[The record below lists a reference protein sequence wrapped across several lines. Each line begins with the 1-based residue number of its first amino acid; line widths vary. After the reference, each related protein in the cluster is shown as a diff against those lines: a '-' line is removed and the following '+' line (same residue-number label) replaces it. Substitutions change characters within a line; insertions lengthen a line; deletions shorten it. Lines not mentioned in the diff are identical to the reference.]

1 MQYRAPQALGTLLIL
16 ARSEWQRRDFMAAE
30 QENSEQASTLLGKH
44 KRQVLAGAA
53 VVLVSLG
60 ALWAY
65 LMWGAVKPETVVA
78 EPVIGV
84 LDMQQLIKAHPD
96 YGRLQ
101 EIQQDIDHLENDLAL
116 EDIKLPQT
124 AAPTPDKELFQE
136 AAGQKSRLDSLAR
149 HDQLVH
155 QLNALAEEKR
165 QELRPKFEAERQE
178 AEQKYLNE
186 MLNLRIKIDSADVLG
201 LTPEQIQEMQVRIES
216 LQQQRGQVIAQLAQG
231 QEERFR
237 QLMAQEAAGPMAE
250 LQQLEAQTKQ
260 ELQQAELD
268 KALEVQNRNAQA
280 MEQAVAPVESKI
292 NTARKRAL
300 LEGRKIQLRQIQDKI
315 RNDIAG
321 RAAKL
326 AIMHK
331 LTLILAS
338 PADNLRGI
346 DYENLGAGKWE
357 PTLSPV
363 IGINTLDLTEEMLQ
377 EMKQQPFQP
386 IGADK

>member
-65 LMWGAVKPETVVA
+65 LMWGGVKPETVVA

-101 EIQQDIDHLENDLAL
+101 EIQQDIDHLENALVL

-124 AAPTPDKELFQE
+124 APTPDKALFQE
-136 AAGQKSRLDSLAR
+136 ATEQKMRLDSLAR
-149 HDQLVH
+149 HDQLIR

-165 QELRPKFEAERQE
+165 QELRPKFEAQRQE

-201 LTPEQIQEMQVRIES
+201 LTPEQVQEMQVRIET
-216 LQQQRGQVIAQLAQG
+216 LQQQRGQVVAQLSQE
-231 QEERFR
+231 QEEYFR

-250 LQQLEAQTKQ
+250 LQRLEAQNKQ

-268 KALEVQNRNAQA
+268 KELEVQNRNAQA
-280 MEQAVAPVESKI
+280 MEQAVSPVESKI
-292 NTARKRAL
+292 NTAKKRAL

-346 DYENLGAGKWE
+346 VYENLGAGKWE
-357 PTLSPV
+357 PKLSPV
-363 IGINTLDLTEEMLQ
+363 IGIDTLDLTEEMLQ

>member
-84 LDMQQLIKAHPD
+84 LDMQHLIKAHPD

-101 EIQQDIDHLENDLAL
+101 EIQRDIDHLENALAL

-124 AAPTPDKELFQE
+124 APTPEKELFQE

-155 QLNALAEEKR
+155 QLNAMAEKKR
-165 QELRPKFEAERQE
+165 QELRPKFEAEHQE

-201 LTPEQIQEMQVRIES
+201 LTPEQVQEMQVRIES
-216 LQQQRGQVIAQLAQG
+216 LQQQRGQVVAQLTKE

-250 LQQLEAQTKQ
+250 LQRLEAQTKQ
-260 ELQQAELD
+260 ELQKAELD
-268 KALEVQNRNAQA
+268 KELEVQNRNAQA
-280 MEQAVAPVESKI
+280 MEQAVSPVESKI
-292 NTARKRAL
+292 NTAKKRAL

>member
-1 MQYRAPQALGTLLIL
+1 
-16 ARSEWQRRDFMAAE
+16 MAAE

-101 EIQQDIDHLENDLAL
+101 EIQRDIDHLENALAL
-116 EDIKLPQT
+116 EDIKLPQ
-124 AAPTPDKELFQE
+124 AAPTPEKELFQE
-136 AAGQKSRLDSLAR
+136 AADQKSRLDSLAR

-201 LTPEQIQEMQVRIES
+201 LTSEQVQEMQVRIES
-216 LQQQRGQVIAQLAQG
+216 LQQQRGQVVVQLSQE

-250 LQQLEAQTKQ
+250 LQRLEAQTKQ

-268 KALEVQNRNAQA
+268 KELEVQNRNAQA
-280 MEQAVAPVESKI
+280 MEQAVSPVESKI
-292 NTARKRAL
+292 NTAKKRAL

-357 PTLSPV
+357 PALSPV

>member
-101 EIQQDIDHLENDLAL
+101 EIQRDIDHLENVLAL

-124 AAPTPDKELFQE
+124 APTPEKELFQE

-155 QLNALAEEKR
+155 QLNAMAEKKR
-165 QELRPKFEAERQE
+165 QELRPKFEAEHQE

-201 LTPEQIQEMQVRIES
+201 LTPEQVQEMQVRIES
-216 LQQQRGQVIAQLAQG
+216 LQQQRGQVVAQLTKE

-250 LQQLEAQTKQ
+250 LQRLEAQTKQ

-268 KALEVQNRNAQA
+268 KELEVQNRNAQA
-280 MEQAVAPVESKI
+280 MEQAVSPVESKI
-292 NTARKRAL
+292 NTAKKRAL

>member
-101 EIQQDIDHLENDLAL
+101 EIQRDIDHLENALAL

-124 AAPTPDKELFQE
+124 APTPEKELFQE

-155 QLNALAEEKR
+155 QLNAMAEKKR
-165 QELRPKFEAERQE
+165 QELRPKFEAEHQE

-201 LTPEQIQEMQVRIES
+201 LTLEQVQEMQVRIES
-216 LQQQRGQVIAQLAQG
+216 LQQQRGQVVAQLTKE

-250 LQQLEAQTKQ
+250 LQRLEAQTKQ

-268 KALEVQNRNAQA
+268 KELEVQNRNAQA
-280 MEQAVAPVESKI
+280 MEQAVSPVESKI
-292 NTARKRAL
+292 NTAKKRAL

>member
-1 MQYRAPQALGTLLIL
+1 
-16 ARSEWQRRDFMAAE
+16 MAAE

-101 EIQQDIDHLENDLAL
+101 EIQRDIDHLENALAL

-124 AAPTPDKELFQE
+124 APTPEKELFQE

-155 QLNALAEEKR
+155 QLNAMAEKKR
-165 QELRPKFEAERQE
+165 QELRPKFEAEHQE

-201 LTPEQIQEMQVRIES
+201 LTPEQVQEI
-216 LQQQRGQVIAQLAQG
+216 LC
-231 QEERFR
+231 
-237 QLMAQEAAGPMAE
+237 
-250 LQQLEAQTKQ
+250 
-260 ELQQAELD
+260 D
-268 KALEVQNRNAQA
+268 AQA
-280 MEQAVAPVESKI
+280 LDGPVEVETVVVKVV
-292 NTARKRAL
+292 AL
-300 LEGRKIQLRQIQDKI
+300 DRVGVGHDDGKAGDELKGLPEHILQSQIVGV
-315 RNDIAG
+315 R
-321 RAAKL
+321 
-326 AIMHK
+326 
-331 LTLILAS
+331 
-338 PADNLRGI
+338 
-346 DYENLGAGKWE
+346 
-357 PTLSPV
+357 V
-363 IGINTLDLTEEMLQ
+363 
-377 EMKQQPFQP
+377 
-386 IGADK
+386 

>member
-65 LMWGAVKPETVVA
+65 LMWGAVKPEETVVA

-101 EIQQDIDHLENDLAL
+101 EIQRDIDHLENALAL

-124 AAPTPDKELFQE
+124 APTPEKELFQE

-155 QLNALAEEKR
+155 QLNAMAEKRR
-165 QELRPKFEAERQE
+165 QELRPKFEAEHQE

-201 LTPEQIQEMQVRIES
+201 LTPEQVQEMQVRIES
-216 LQQQRGQVIAQLAQG
+216 LQQQRGQVVAQLTKE

-250 LQQLEAQTKQ
+250 LQRLEAQTKQ

-268 KALEVQNRNAQA
+268 KELEVQNRNAQA
-280 MEQAVAPVESKI
+280 MEQAVSPVESKI
-292 NTARKRAL
+292 NTAKKRAL

>member
-101 EIQQDIDHLENDLAL
+101 EIQRDIDHLENALAL

-124 AAPTPDKELFQE
+124 TPTPEKELFQE

-149 HDQLVH
+149 HDQLIH

-201 LTPEQIQEMQVRIES
+201 LTPEQVQEMQVRIES
-216 LQQQRGQVIAQLAQG
+216 LQQQRGQVVAKLSQE

-250 LQQLEAQTKQ
+250 LQRLEAQTKQ

-268 KALEVQNRNAQA
+268 KELEVQNRNAQA
-280 MEQAVAPVESKI
+280 MDQAVSPVESKI
-292 NTARKRAL
+292 NTAKKRAL

>member
-101 EIQQDIDHLENDLAL
+101 EIQRDIDHLENALAL

-124 AAPTPDKELFQE
+124 TPTPEKELFQE

-201 LTPEQIQEMQVRIES
+201 LTPEQVQEMQVRIES
-216 LQQQRGQVIAQLAQG
+216 LQQQRGQVVAQLSQE

-250 LQQLEAQTKQ
+250 LQRLEAQTKQ

-268 KALEVQNRNAQA
+268 KELEVQNRNAQA
-280 MEQAVAPVESKI
+280 MEQAVSPVESKI
-292 NTARKRAL
+292 NTAKKRAL

>member
-16 ARSEWQRRDFMAAE
+16 ARSEWQRRDFMAAD

-101 EIQQDIDHLENDLAL
+101 EIQRDIDHLENALAL

-124 AAPTPDKELFQE
+124 APTPEKELFQE

-155 QLNALAEEKR
+155 QLNAMAEKKR
-165 QELRPKFEAERQE
+165 QELRPKFEAEHQE

-201 LTPEQIQEMQVRIES
+201 LTPEQVQEMQVRIDS
-216 LQQQRGQVIAQLAQG
+216 LQQQRGQVVAQLTKE
-231 QEERFR
+231 QEEHFR

-250 LQQLEAQTKQ
+250 LQRLEAQTKQ

-268 KALEVQNRNAQA
+268 KELEVQNRNAQA
-280 MEQAVAPVESKI
+280 MEQAVSPVESKI
-292 NTARKRAL
+292 NTAKKRAL

>member
-101 EIQQDIDHLENDLAL
+101 EIQRDIDHLENALVL
-116 EDIKLPQT
+116 EDIKLAQT
-124 AAPTPDKELFQE
+124 APTPEKELFQE
-136 AAGQKSRLDSLAR
+136 AADQKSRLDSLAR

-201 LTPEQIQEMQVRIES
+201 LTPEQVQEMQVRIES
-216 LQQQRGQVIAQLAQG
+216 LQQQRGQVVAQLSQE

-250 LQQLEAQTKQ
+250 LQRLEAQTKQ

-268 KALEVQNRNAQA
+268 KELEVQNRNAQA
-280 MEQAVAPVESKI
+280 MEQAVSPVESKI
-292 NTARKRAL
+292 NTAKKRAL

-346 DYENLGAGKWE
+346 DYENLGVGKWE

>member
-16 ARSEWQRRDFMAAE
+16 ARSEWQRRDFVAAE

-101 EIQQDIDHLENDLAL
+101 EIQRDIDHLENALAL

-124 AAPTPDKELFQE
+124 APTPEKELFQE

-155 QLNALAEEKR
+155 QLNAMAEKKR
-165 QELRPKFEAERQE
+165 QELRPKFEAEHQE

-201 LTPEQIQEMQVRIES
+201 LTPEQVQEMQVRIES
-216 LQQQRGQVIAQLAQG
+216 LQQQRGQVVAQLTKE

-250 LQQLEAQTKQ
+250 LQRLEAQTKQ

-268 KALEVQNRNAQA
+268 KEMEVQNRNAQA
-280 MEQAVAPVESKI
+280 MEQAVSPVESKI
-292 NTARKRAL
+292 NTAKKRAL

>member
-101 EIQQDIDHLENDLAL
+101 EIQRDIDHLENALAL

-124 AAPTPDKELFQE
+124 APTPEKELFQE

-155 QLNALAEEKR
+155 QLNAMAEKKR
-165 QELRPKFEAERQE
+165 QELRPKFEAEHQE

-201 LTPEQIQEMQVRIES
+201 LTPEQVQEMQVRIES
-216 LQQQRGQVIAQLAQG
+216 LQQQRGQVVAQLTKE

-250 LQQLEAQTKQ
+250 LQRLEAQTKQ

-268 KALEVQNRNAQA
+268 KELEVQNRNAQA
-280 MEQAVAPVESKI
+280 MEQAVSPVESKI
-292 NTARKRAL
+292 NTAKKRAL

>member
-1 MQYRAPQALGTLLIL
+1 MQYRAPQVLGTLLIL

-78 EPVIGV
+78 EPVVGV
-84 LDMQQLIKAHPD
+84 LDIQQLIKAHPD

-101 EIQQDIDHLENDLAL
+101 EIQRDIDHLENALAL

-124 AAPTPDKELFQE
+124 TPTPEKELFQE

-149 HDQLVH
+149 HDQLIH

-201 LTPEQIQEMQVRIES
+201 LTPEQVQEMQVRIES
-216 LQQQRGQVIAQLAQG
+216 LQQQRGQVVAQLSQE

-250 LQQLEAQTKQ
+250 LQRLEAQTKQ

-268 KALEVQNRNAQA
+268 KELEVQNRNAQA
-280 MEQAVAPVESKI
+280 MEQAVSPVESKI
-292 NTARKRAL
+292 NTAKKRAL